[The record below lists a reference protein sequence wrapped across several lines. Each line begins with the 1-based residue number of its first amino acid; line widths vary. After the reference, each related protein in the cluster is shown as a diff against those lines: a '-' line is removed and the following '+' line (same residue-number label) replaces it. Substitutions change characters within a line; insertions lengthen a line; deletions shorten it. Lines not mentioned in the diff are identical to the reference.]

1 MQADFRP
8 PRRRRR
14 VDEEYVAPLPVS
26 RSSPETT
33 RAAARPAARPT
44 TSCFRADLINR
55 HVLVTEPEQI
65 SDIYNQGYFGKG
77 VLSRARPDHGV
88 SDQWQQH
95 EGFLLPV
102 ITQARYEELV
112 GWAESALLAQGL
124 AHVAVNQ
131 MLLRLRQPVQADE
144 LRREAD
150 NGDKPRAGAHADHSP
165 DPDPEPNQS
174 PSREFGPVLSPDLSP
189 DQGSDSETDDA
200 PVVPGPGFVL
210 VIADADHETRQLR
223 RNPLRRTEYLQLGL
237 EEAFFLV
244 YSLGCLSVHLRQE
257 PLSITQLWRQF
268 VALRPDFVSSYAAY
282 HHFRSRGWVPKTGS
296 GAKYG
301 ADMLLYRKGPPFY
314 HASYSVVVEKVDE
327 HFQGST
333 LRPFSWRS
341 LATLS
346 RITANVSKELLLC
359 YVIRPTDLSEAELDS
374 PACLSKLKV
383 QDVMVSRWVSSK
395 ERAEQEDI

>member
-8 PRRRRR
+8 PRRRWR

-26 RSSPETT
+26 RSSPE
-33 RAAARPAARPT
+33 R
-44 TSCFRADLINR
+44 TSYFRADLVNR
-55 HVLVTEPEQI
+55 HVLVTDPEHI
-65 SDIYNQGYFGKG
+65 RDIYNQGYFGKG
-77 VLSRARPDHGV
+77 VLSRARPERGV

-124 AHVAVNQ
+124 AREAVNQ
-131 MLLRLRQPVQADE
+131 MLQRLRQPVQADE
-144 LRREAD
+144 LRREAE
-150 NGDKPRAGAHADHSP
+150 NGDEPRAGARANHS
-165 DPDPEPNQS
+165 PDPEPNRS
-174 PSREFGPVLSPDLSP
+174 PIRAFGPGVSPDISP
-189 DQGSDSETDDA
+189 DQGSDSELDDD

-210 VIADADHETRQLR
+210 VTSDADHVTAETRQLR
-223 RNPLRRTEYLQLGL
+223 RNPLRMTEYLQLGL

-244 YSLGCLSVHLRQE
+244 YSLGCLSVHLQQE
-257 PLSITQLWRQF
+257 PLSIAQLWRQF
-268 VALRPDFVSSYAAY
+268 AALRPDFVSSYAAY
-282 HHFRSRGWVPKTGS
+282 HHYRSRGWVPKTGS

-327 HFQGST
+327 RFQGRT

-359 YVIRPTDLSEAELDS
+359 YVIHPADLSEAELDS

-383 QDVMVSRWVSSK
+383 QDILVSRWVSSK